1 MSQVQL
7 SPCKRFIGQIQ
18 PVGNLIVLNIFNVLD
33 DNLHRSFKMIDMIQ
47 SKFSFNQ
54 TPTLLDL
61 SFQWEH
67 NHEGRECEKLAVLV
81 KNMAALFILDIHKDE
96 ASLVLVRQPQH
107 EGISSFQWLP
117 PTGIEKKTGYSNSLQ
132 IVLFSE
138 NNLSAKLYSLDCTS
152 KLFTIHK
159 PFNDHII
166 NRKRSS
172 GSFWCILAD
181 TFEYNVPP
189 TVYQFLNT
197 GPLSILMNSTRLQ
210 NFISEEAYINWSP
223 SGNWLQIFDRNEAL
237 SGYCLRVYGSNG
249 TSGPSFVKPLVDID
263 FESET
268 KEKGVIKVMQGGIH
282 SCWYSSSGEEFIIV
296 SRVMGNTLEIT
307 GISMR
312 LLKVVIRVSKNLKEI
327 STEHI
332 VRGITSFKLLDDC
345 IFVQID
351 NRLLYLFQLSAK
363 DTKADYVTEI
373 KVQLRVVNV
382 IANQNRWFII
392 TQNQVIL
399 YAEGI
404 VKSLLS
410 TEFHIYSAS
419 LLQDFVVVLQRG
431 LNGEFWRYLD
441 TKQSKQSRKP
451 RSANQLIDEITDT
464 FAMRKRARIQ

>member
-18 PVGNLIVLNIFNVLD
+18 PVGNSIVLNIFNVLD

-96 ASLVLVRQPQH
+96 ASSVLVRQPQH

-117 PTGIEKKTGYSNSLQ
+117 PTGIEKKTGYSNSSQ

-312 LLKVVIRVSKNLKEI
+312 LLKVVIR
-327 STEHI
+327 
-332 VRGITSFKLLDDC
+332 
-345 IFVQID
+345 
-351 NRLLYLFQLSAK
+351 
-363 DTKADYVTEI
+363 ADYVTEI
-373 KVQLRVVNV
+373 KVQSRVVNV

-451 RSANQLIDEITDT
+451 RSANQSIDEITDT